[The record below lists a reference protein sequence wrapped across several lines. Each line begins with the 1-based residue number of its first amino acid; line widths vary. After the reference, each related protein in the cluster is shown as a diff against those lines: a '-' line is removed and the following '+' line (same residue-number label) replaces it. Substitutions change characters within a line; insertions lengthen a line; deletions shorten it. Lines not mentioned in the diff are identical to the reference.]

1 MSGKKVL
8 IVEDDAIISNFIQI
22 KLEEVGYQIPAK
34 ARCATEAI
42 EMARRFLPDLILMD
56 VMLEGEID
64 GIQAVEEITKE
75 LDIPVIYLTASSDEK
90 TINRLMKT
98 EPHGFLIKPFDDRIL
113 YSAIQIAVYRHK
125 TKQELFKTKEMLRT
139 TMQSIEDMV
148 FSVSTRGEF
157 THSHSGDKH
166 RLEIFKEKNIVG
178 KSFKD
183 VFPANVAKKL
193 FESVQWVMDYKKP
206 SSVEFSLAHNDNQY
220 WFISKMTLCIKSNG
234 CNSGV
239 TMVISDVTD
248 NKNMYRELLV
258 SQQKLSEAQNIAKLG
273 SSDVFFK
280 EKKFVYNDLYFKIL
294 DIEDQQSI
302 REFSD
307 DMLFKI
313 MHPDDR
319 SRYQLFKRQIFEEK
333 RSEFSI
339 DYRIIDR
346 KGEQRYIHS
355 MGQLSFDSNGQPV
368 RMINT
373 LQDITSQKTNEKL
386 RQDVEV
392 ATKTSQMK
400 QRLFARLSHEIRNP
414 VSGIVG
420 LLHLLENTD
429 LDDKQSDY
437 IQALKTSSNTL
448 LHLLNDVLDY
458 TKIEAGMMK
467 INPADFSLKTTI
479 KNIYTFFIP
488 QSLEKNVDF
497 TYRISDDFPE
507 RILAD
512 ESKIVQVISNF
523 LSNAFKYTQRG
534 KIELRLTYQKGSQED
549 EGIIIRIEVE
559 DTGMGVE
566 TKYQDELFSDYNQ
579 LNIPHDGRVK
589 GTGLGLSICRQ
600 LVTMMGGEIGMVSEG
615 KDKGSMFWFSLPVIA
630 TILKPVVSKSKPVS
644 AREKLNCSVLLVE
657 DMIVNQK
664 VIKLLLEEMG
674 CKVAIASNGV
684 QAIEMFKETEV
695 NAFDIFARINYDII
709 LMDHIMPVMDGLTAF
724 RKMKQ
729 DFQNIPPVIVLT
741 ADESFA
747 QNDSYREKGF
757 NDCIIKPVYASVLY
771 DKIQLHIKQSK
782 SKVPSEKVELFSIED
797 IDSKPVINSQTLSL
811 ILKQAENNNF
821 NVNILFES
829 FIEDMERIYVQ
840 SLSAVEMDDINS
852 LRLIVMTVKGLSG
865 GIGAS
870 QIHATARLMDR
881 YIRNEEYEEAKSLL
895 PLLAEKYAIFK
906 DKIED
911 DYLKRAAN

>member
-22 KLEEVGYQIPAK
+22 KLEEVGYQVPAR
-34 ARCATEAI
+34 AHNGREAI
-42 EMARRFLPDLILMD
+42 EMSHKFLPDLILMD

-64 GIQAVEEITKE
+64 GIQAVEEITKTI
-75 LDIPVIYLTASSDEK
+75 DIPVIYLTASSDEN
-90 TINRLMKT
+90 TITRLMKT

-125 TKQELFKTKEMLRT
+125 TKQELFRTKEMLRT

-148 FSVSTRGEF
+148 FSIGTNGEF
-157 THSHSGDKH
+157 VHSHSGDKH
-166 RLEIFKEKNIVG
+166 RLNIFKERNIVG
-178 KSFKD
+178 KSFRD
-183 VFPANVAKKL
+183 VFPADVAKKL

-206 SSVEFSLAHNDNQY
+206 SSVEFSLTHNETQY
-220 WFISKMTLCIKSNG
+220 WFNSKMTLCIDSKG

-239 TMVISDVTD
+239 TMVISDVTET
-248 NKNMYRELLV
+248 KNMYRELLV

-294 DIEDQQSI
+294 DIADQQSI

-319 SRYQLFKRQIFEEK
+319 SRYQLYKRQILIEK

-346 KGEQRYIHS
+346 KGEVRYIHS
-355 MGQLSFDSNGQPV
+355 MGQLTFDSNGQPV
-368 RMINT
+368 RMVNT

-414 VSGIVG
+414 VSGIAG

-458 TKIEAGMMK
+458 TKIESGMMK
-467 INPADFSLKTTI
+467 INPVDFSVKTTI

-488 QSLEKNVDF
+488 HSLEKNVDF
-497 TYRISDDFPE
+497 TYRIPDDFPE

-523 LSNAFKYTQRG
+523 LSNAFKFTEKG
-534 KIELRLTYQKGSQED
+534 KVELKLTYQKESQED
-549 EGIIIRIEVE
+549 EGITIRIEVE
-559 DTGMGVE
+559 DTGLGVE
-566 TKYQDELFSDYNQ
+566 PRFHDDLFSDYTQ
-579 LNIPHDGRVK
+579 LNNARDSKVK
-589 GTGLGLSICRQ
+589 GSGLGLSICRQ

-615 KDKGSMFWFSLPVIA
+615 KGKGSMFWFTLPVIA
-630 TILKPVVSKSKPVS
+630 TIHQPIAPKAKPVS
-644 AREKLNCSVLLVE
+644 ARDKLNCSVLLVE

-674 CKVAIASNGV
+674 CKVGIASNGM
-684 QAIEMFKETEV
+684 QAIEMYKETEV
-695 NAFDIFARINYDII
+695 NAFDIFAPVNYDII

-724 RKMKQ
+724 GKLKK
-729 DFQNIPPVIVLT
+729 DYENLPPVIVLT

-757 NDCIIKPVYASVLY
+757 DDCIIKPVNAAGLY
-771 DKIQLHIKQSK
+771 DKIQLHLKQSK
-782 SKVPSEKVELFSIED
+782 PKVQSEKVELFSLED
-797 IDSKPVINSQTLSL
+797 IESKPIVNDHTLDL
-811 ILKQAENNNF
+811 ILKQAKNNNF

-829 FIEDMERIYVQ
+829 FIEDMERIYEQ
-840 SLSAVEMDDINS
+840 SLSAVEMNDINS

-865 GIGAS
+865 NIGAS
-870 QIHATARLMDR
+870 QVHATARLMDR

-895 PLLAEKYAIFK
+895 PMLVEKYAVFK
-906 DKIED
+906 NKIEE
-911 DYLKRAAN
+911 DYLKKDAH